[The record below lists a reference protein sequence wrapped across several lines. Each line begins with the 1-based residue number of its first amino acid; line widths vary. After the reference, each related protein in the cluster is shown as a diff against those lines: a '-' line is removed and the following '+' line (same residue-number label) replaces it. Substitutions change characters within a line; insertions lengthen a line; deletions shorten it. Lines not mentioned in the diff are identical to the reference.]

1 MIVRAHHNLAATI
14 ISGVTLTTKLF
25 TLAVFVYCGLNFLM
39 CRRIRKLKKA
49 KERDDDQGST

>member
-1 MIVRAHHNLAATI
+1 MVLRAHHSIAATI

-39 CRRIRKLKKA
+39 YRRIRKSNEREKK
-49 KERDDDQGST
+49 RDEEAP